1 MRPMN
6 GEPEN
11 FRKLSGSPP
20 LPPRCVALT
29 FDDGP
34 GPQSADLARLLRQEK
49 VPAMFFVLGEN
60 VPLHRGALDVIV
72 DCGHGIALHGDEH
85 KPFSS
90 AAIAKQQLKR
100 CRAKVR
106 DYLGKAIW
114 FRPPYGCGDFAV
126 KGYCGPV
133 GWDAD
138 GQDWEITFRQGQNV
152 AGCVNMIVSR
162 LQAINGGIVLLHDY
176 VPASEMRQK
185 NLSDSDLDL
194 RVIEI
199 TSSLI
204 ARLRGEGFSFVGL
217 DASVGST

>member
-1 MRPMN
+1 MN
-6 GEPEN
+6 GDREN

-20 LPPRCVALT
+20 IPPRCVALT

-34 GPQSADLARLLRQEK
+34 GPQSADLARLLRREK
-49 VPAMFFVLGEN
+49 VPAMFFVLGESI
-60 VPLHRGALDVIV
+60 PLHRGALDVIA
-72 DCGHGIALHGDEH
+72 DCGHDIGLHGDEH

-90 AAIAKQQLKR
+90 TAIAKKQLKL

-106 DYLGKAIW
+106 EYLGKTIW
-114 FRPPYGCGDFAV
+114 FRPPYGAGDFAV
-126 KGYCGPV
+126 RGYLGPV

-138 GQDWEITFRQGQNV
+138 GEDWEITFRQGQTV
-152 AGCVNMIVSR
+152 ADCVNTIASR
-162 LQAINGGIVLLHDY
+162 LKRINGGIVLLHDY
-176 VPASEMRQK
+176 VPVLEMRQK

-204 ARLRGEGFSFVGL
+204 ARLRGEGFSFVSL
-217 DASVGST
+217 DACAGST